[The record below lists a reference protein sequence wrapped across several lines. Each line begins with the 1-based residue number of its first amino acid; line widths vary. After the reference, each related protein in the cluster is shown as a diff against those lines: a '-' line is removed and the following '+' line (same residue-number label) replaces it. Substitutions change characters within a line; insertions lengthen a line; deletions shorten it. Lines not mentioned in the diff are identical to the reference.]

1 MRAAAHAS
9 CVAEHPAVCRKT
21 HRRMFLRVACQALF
35 DRFPSLILGTN
46 ERDTPWEHDVA
57 FIRPASLPVA
67 GDGKPSTTVG

>member
-9 CVAEHPAVCRKT
+9 RIAEHPAVPENAPQR
-21 HRRMFLRVACQALF
+21 FLRVACQALF

>member
-1 MRAAAHAS
+1 
-9 CVAEHPAVCRKT
+9 
-21 HRRMFLRVACQALF
+21 MFLRVACQALF